1 MQLEIAAGIADLRF
15 DRGLQTFPEI
25 LSAYLDY
32 NPKVAQPEKKVV
44 ANGPLSPADIIYA
57 AGALPYDFSTHQN
70 LQAIFSGNNSLSQQ
84 AVDML
89 VSSEFNPWYQV
100 MLGAFLYD
108 QNQIPIDLFS
118 TSIGEFDD
126 QLTKS
131 FQLMARARSKAFI
144 DWEVPRHDAP
154 SEALALDFLKKEIK
168 QFILEISAQTGHNT
182 GDHDLS
188 RAVHA
193 GNLLRG
199 DMTEIDKL
207 LAAEVVPLSGLEYYL
222 LQVMLGD
229 FARNPDRLHSQFSLL
244 IDELKRR
251 VENHE
256 SAPGIRTSPVRVYIM
271 GDETQELHLYNSI
284 EDAGGV
290 LVGCDFRMPLYY
302 GLVNE
307 TEKPVDSL
315 ARWIWNMPNNLPLQ
329 ERIEFE
335 LLRIKMQKPDAV
347 ILSNVVGSRHLTGIE
362 RLVKDS
368 LKDQLGIPVLSIET
382 TLPKENVDKIDYQIN
397 ALMQMIGG

>member
-1 MQLEIAAGIADLRF
+1 
-15 DRGLQTFPEI
+15 
-25 LSAYLDY
+25 
-32 NPKVAQPEKKVV
+32 
-44 ANGPLSPADIIYA
+44 
-57 AGALPYDFSTHQN
+57 
-70 LQAIFSGNNSLSQQ
+70 
-84 AVDML
+84 
-89 VSSEFNPWYQV
+89 
-100 MLGAFLYD
+100 
-108 QNQIPIDLFS
+108 
-118 TSIGEFDD
+118 
-126 QLTKS
+126 
-131 FQLMARARSKAFI
+131 
-144 DWEVPRHDAP
+144 
-154 SEALALDFLKKEIK
+154 
-168 QFILEISAQTGHNT
+168 
-182 GDHDLS
+182 
-188 RAVHA
+188 
-193 GNLLRG
+193 
-199 DMTEIDKL
+199 MTEIDKL

-229 FARNPDRLHSQFSLL
+229 FARNPDGLHSQFSLL
-244 IDELKRR
+244 IDELKGR

-315 ARWIWNMPNNLPLQ
+315 ARWVWNMPNNLPLQ